1 MHLQDVIWSITLA
14 GIGLIALAFILV
26 IAQSGKRA
34 DDEAGARAARTARR
48 MQAWLFGALLVV
60 FAAGSYATLRPF
72 PIFPQHRAIDVPQV
86 VDVVARMWSW
96 QIEPA
101 TIRTGSA
108 VEFRVTSG
116 DVNHGFAIYAPDGR
130 IVAQTQAMPGYTNK
144 LVYDFTAPG
153 TYTIQCLEFCGIGH
167 APMTGQI
174 EVVAQ
179 GGE

>member
-26 IAQSGKRA
+26 IAQSGGRA
-34 DDEAGARAARTARR
+34 DDAATAKAARTAKR

-60 FAAGSYATLRPF
+60 FAAGSYATLRPY
-72 PIFPQHRAIDVPQV
+72 PIFPQHGAVDAPQV
-86 VDVVARMWSW
+86 VDVTARMWSW

-101 TIRTGSA
+101 TVRTGSG

-144 LVYDFTAPG
+144 LVHEFQVPG
-153 TYTIQCLEFCGIGH
+153 TYTIQCLEFCGVGH

-174 EVVAQ
+174 EVVAA